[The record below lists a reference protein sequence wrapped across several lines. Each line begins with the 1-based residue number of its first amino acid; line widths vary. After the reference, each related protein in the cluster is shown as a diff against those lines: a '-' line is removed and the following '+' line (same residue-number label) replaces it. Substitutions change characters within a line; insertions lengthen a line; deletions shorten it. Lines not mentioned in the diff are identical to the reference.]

1 VRAVLLSGAW
11 CALALGAQLAAVLAR
26 PKKPLFAP
34 AAGRAG
40 AGVRYAFT
48 GAMVPWAKESV
59 RMNPGSYALGM
70 VFHLGVFAAF
80 ASLAWPSRPL
90 AGLSLAGAAAG
101 LGLLGKRLAMP
112 HLRGLSNT
120 DDFLSNLLVT
130 GFTALAGLASLVP
143 PAQRLLPWAA
153 TALLVYI
160 PLGKIRHCVF
170 FFLSRYHLGAFFGR
184 RGCFPPS
191 GGHHA

>member
-1 VRAVLLSGAW
+1 MRAVLLAGAW
-11 CALALGAQLAAVLAR
+11 CALALGTQLAAVLAR
-26 PKKPLFAP
+26 PRASRFAP
-34 AAGRAG
+34 AAGSAR

-70 VFHLGVFAAF
+70 LFHLGAFAAF
-80 ASLAWPSRPL
+80 AALAWPSRPL
-90 AGLSLAGAAAG
+90 AALSLAGAAAG
-101 LGLLGKRLAMP
+101 LGLLGKRLATP
-112 HLRGLSNT
+112 QLRGLSNA
-120 DDFLSNLLVT
+120 DDFISNLLVT
-130 GFTALAGLASLVP
+130 GFAALAGLAP
-143 PAQRLLPWAA
+143 RLLPWAA

-184 RGCFPPS
+184 RGSFPPS